1 MRLALFYTIGLLLLL
16 APSLHAQ
23 YVLKGYL
30 GVEGGESFHYDMHFS
45 DSSGTIT
52 GVAYTYSILGKEVKT
67 RIKGT
72 TDKIRQ
78 TIQFQETEILYNKG
92 FHSNATICLIK
103 ATLQYKNI
111 GEESPSLSGGISSSD
126 ITQVTCSNGSITI
139 QNASD
144 AATLFNTTIIPV
156 VKTTVT
162 NPVKSKKPIKVVY
175 DTSTVFNN
183 EAAANTSST
192 TVIVKVTNGG
202 EKSISWKSDSLTILI
217 WDGGK
222 VDGDIISLFIND
234 ENVLHRYTLSKVQ
247 KIMTFAQL
255 KKETIIQI
263 KAENEGS
270 EPPNTADILLLD
282 GSREHRLIS
291 YNPQGKNA
299 TIRLIRNL
307 E

>member
-1 MRLALFYTIGLLLLL
+1 MRLALLYTMGLLLLL

-45 DSSGTIT
+45 DSSGTIF
-52 GVAYTYSILGKEVKT
+52 GVAYTYSILGKEVKA

-72 TDKIRQ
+72 TDKTRQ
-78 TIQFQETEILYNKG
+78 TIHFQETEILYNKG
-92 FHSNATICLIK
+92 FHSNATICLIQ
-103 ATLQYKNI
+103 ATLQYKNM
-111 GEESPSLSGGISSSD
+111 GEQSPSLNGSISSSD

-144 AATLFNTTIIPV
+144 AATLFNTAIIPIA
-156 VKTTVT
+156 KMTVT
-162 NPVKSKKPIKVVY
+162 NPIKSKKPIKVVY

-183 EAAANTSST
+183 EAAAST
-192 TVIVKVTNGG
+192 FSKTVIDKVTHGD
-202 EKSISWKSDSLTILI
+202 EKVIAWKSDTLTIII

-234 ENVLHRYTLSKVQ
+234 ENVLHRYTLSKMQ
-247 KIMTFAQL
+247 KIMTFKHL
-255 KKETIIQI
+255 KKVTTIQI

-282 GSREHRLIS
+282 GSQEHRLIS
-291 YNPQGKNA
+291 YNPQGKNS
-299 TIRLIRNL
+299 TIRLVRNP